1 MDHIF
6 FHLFP
11 TSVGTVQ
18 SVPSANAY
26 LLFASAGADQGESN
40 DAEDNVAK
48 VDVASLSYLWKLRQ
62 YFWISLWH
70 IQAFFKPDF
79 SLLSSIYTQW
89 CSGVTL

>member
-48 VDVASLSYLWKLRQ
+48 VDVTLFVEVQTIFLDFLVAHLG
-62 YFWISLWH
+62 
-70 IQAFFKPDF
+70 FFQ
-79 SLLSSIYTQW
+79 T
-89 CSGVTL
+89 

>member
-48 VDVASLSYLWKLRQ
+48 VDVCIFILSVEVETIFLDFLVA
-62 YFWISLWH
+62 H
-70 IQAFFKPDF
+70 PGFFQ
-79 SLLSSIYTQW
+79 T
-89 CSGVTL
+89 